1 MRPSLVLPL
10 AVLLVAACSI
20 GPGSGA
26 ASSARGS
33 APSGTPLAK
42 ASGAL
47 AAQVPMPA
55 DFPAD
60 VPIYSGARLTAG
72 ATFTSSGEVAWG
84 MEWQTLD
91 SVAKVQAFYAKQ
103 LNQGDWTV
111 NFSNNS
117 GGSFAA
123 TYARKSDS
131 HAGGTL
137 AGNSTSGV
145 TKILLTL
152 VEPR

>member
-1 MRPSLVLPL
+1 
-10 AVLLVAACSI
+10 
-20 GPGSGA
+20 
-26 ASSARGS
+26 
-33 APSGTPLAK
+33 
-42 ASGAL
+42 
-47 AAQVPMPA
+47 
-55 DFPAD
+55 
-60 VPIYSGARLTAG
+60 
-72 ATFTSSGEVAWG
+72 

-117 GGSFAA
+117 TGSFAA
-123 TYARKSDS
+123 TYARRSDS

>member
-60 VPIYSGARLTAG
+60 VPIYTGARLTAG
-72 ATFTSSGEVAWG
+72 ASFTSSGEVAWG

-103 LNQGDWTV
+103 LNQGDWMV
-111 NFSNNS
+111 NFNNNS
-117 GGSFAA
+117 GASFAA
-123 TYARKSDS
+123 TYSRRSDS

>member
-60 VPIYSGARLTAG
+60 VPIYTGARLTAG

-103 LNQGDWTV
+103 LNQGDWMV
-111 NFSNNS
+111 NFNNNS
-117 GGSFAA
+117 GASFAA
-123 TYARKSDS
+123 TYSRRSDS

>member
-1 MRPSLVLPL
+1 MRPSLALPL
-10 AVLLVAACSI
+10 AVLLMAACSI
-20 GPGSGA
+20 GQGGGA

-33 APSGTPLAK
+33 TPSGTPLAK
-42 ASGAL
+42 ASGPL
-47 AAQVPMPA
+47 AAQVPMPP

-60 VPIYSGARLTAG
+60 VPIYTGARLTAG

-84 MEWQTLD
+84 MEWETLD
-91 SVAKVQAFYAKQ
+91 SVTRVQAFYAKQ

-117 GGSFAA
+117 SGSFAA
-123 TYARKSDS
+123 TYARRSDS

>member
-1 MRPSLVLPL
+1 
-10 AVLLVAACSI
+10 
-20 GPGSGA
+20 
-26 ASSARGS
+26 
-33 APSGTPLAK
+33 
-42 ASGAL
+42 
-47 AAQVPMPA
+47 MPA
-55 DFPAD
+55 ETLLK
-60 VPIYSGARLTAG
+60 IYRAMHLTRALDERG
-72 ATFTSSGEVAWG
+72 MNLQRQGRIHFYLASTGQEAWG

-111 NFSNNS
+111 NFNNNS
-117 GGSFAA
+117 GASFAA
-123 TYARKSDS
+123 TYSRRSDS

-137 AGNSTSGV
+137 AGNSASGV

>member
-1 MRPSLVLPL
+1 MIGPL

-20 GPGSGA
+20 APGGGA

-33 APSGTPLAK
+33 TPSGTPLAK
-42 ASGAL
+42 ASGGL
-47 AAQVPMPA
+47 GAQVPMPP

-60 VPIYSGARLTAG
+60 VPIYTGARLTAG
-72 ATFTSSGEVAWG
+72 ASFTSSGQTAWG
-84 MEWQTLD
+84 MEWETLD

-111 NFSNNS
+111 HFTDSS

-123 TYARKSDS
+123 TYARKSNS
-131 HAGGTL
+131 HVGGTL
-137 AGNSTSGV
+137 AANSTSGV

-152 VEPR
+152 VSPR